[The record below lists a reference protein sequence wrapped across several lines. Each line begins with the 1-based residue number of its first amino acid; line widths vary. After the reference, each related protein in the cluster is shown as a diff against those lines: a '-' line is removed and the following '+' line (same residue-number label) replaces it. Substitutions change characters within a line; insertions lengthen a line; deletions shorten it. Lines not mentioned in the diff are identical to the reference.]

1 MASHPLQS
9 GSAAEGYGT
18 REGVLTEVLSVIRE
32 VGIVEVGLYPNRV
45 YQEVGEFDVEQEE
58 R

>member
-1 MASHPLQS
+1 MIWVNIRDA
-9 GSAAEGYGT
+9 GGT
-18 REGVLTEVLSVIRE
+18 GVVLTEVLDIVRK